1 MASAMGRKRMRGRD
15 KQRDSMLSTRRTLTE
30 PADLEGSSS
39 HSATAPLQ
47 ESFSLDISN
56 TGPGDISAE
65 AGVISKQVSK
75 QGK

>member
-1 MASAMGRKRMRGRD
+1 
-15 KQRDSMLSTRRTLTE
+15 MLSTGRTLTE
-30 PADLEGSSS
+30 PTDLEGSSS
-39 HSATAPLQ
+39 HLATAPLQ

-56 TGPGDISAE
+56 TGFGDISAE

>member
-1 MASAMGRKRMRGRD
+1 MEAATPGR
-15 KQRDSMLSTRRTLTE
+15 LSHLYGAWE
-30 PADLEGSSS
+30 
-39 HSATAPLQ
+39 APLQ